1 MIRFGIVG
9 TNFVSDWM
17 TEAIGMIRGAVAAA
31 VYSRK
36 KETGKAFAEKHGIDR
51 VFTDFEEFIHW
62 DGIDAVYIASPNFA
76 HCKQA
81 VAAMNSGKHVLCEKA
96 IATNFGE
103 FEKMRE
109 AAGNNQVILMEAMR
123 PVHDPS
129 CRILMDAMNTIGPVR
144 RACIEY
150 CQYSSRYDKF
160 KEGVILNAFNPE
172 YSNAAIMDIGV
183 YCIHYCVRLFGMPD
197 RIHAESSFLHNGME
211 GCGILLMNYGQMQ
224 VEVVYSKITES
235 AFPSV
240 IQGENGTLTIDR
252 LSKPTKVMK
261 IARDG
266 TQTDL
271 DYLSSENNMVHE
283 VMDFMELIRQG
294 DWDHEYLKYSEIT
307 MKIMDE
313 ARRQTGIV
321 FPVEKES

>member
-17 TEAIGMIRGAVAAA
+17 TEAIGMTEGAVAAA

-36 KETGKAFAEKHGIDR
+36 EETGKAFAAKHGIDR
-51 VFTDFEEFIHW
+51 IFTDFEEFIHW

-76 HCKQA
+76 HCRQA

-96 IATNFGE
+96 IATNSGE

-109 AAGNNQVILMEAMR
+109 AARNNRVILMEAMR

-129 CRILMDAMNTIGPVR
+129 CRILMDSMNTIGPVR

-183 YCIHYCVRLFGMPD
+183 YCIHYCARLFGMPD

-224 VEVVYSKITES
+224 VEIVYSKITES

-266 TQTDL
+266 VQTDL
-271 DYLSSENNMVHE
+271 GYLPSENNMVHE
-283 VMDFMELIRQG
+283 VMDFMELIRRG
-294 DWDHEYLKYSEIT
+294 EWNHEYLKYSEIT

-321 FPVEKES
+321 FPVEKGL

>member
-1 MIRFGIVG
+1 MIRFGIIG

-17 TEAIGMIRGAVAAA
+17 TEAIGMTEGAVAAA

-36 KETGKAFAEKHGIDR
+36 EETGKAFAEKHGIDR

-62 DGIDAVYIASPNFA
+62 DGIDVVYIASPNFA
-76 HCKQA
+76 HCRQA

-96 IATNFGE
+96 IATNSGE

-109 AAGNNQVILMEAMR
+109 AARNNQVILMEAMR

-129 CRILMDAMNTIGPVR
+129 CRILMDAMSAIGPVR

-224 VEVVYSKITES
+224 VEIVYSKITES

-266 TQTDL
+266 AQTDL
-271 DYLSSENNMVHE
+271 GYLPSENNMVHE

-321 FPVEKES
+321 FPVERES